1 MEALHEQ
8 RLGHN
13 EELTQLNVCL
23 IMSIFYAAVCSVSTR
38 RSGAFQQQDVGA
50 VCVKLWH
57 CALLQSEQ
65 NSTALRC

>member
-23 IMSIFYAAVCSVSTR
+23 IMSIFYAAMCSVSE
-38 RSGAFQQQDVGA
+38 
-50 VCVKLWH
+50 L
-57 CALLQSEQ
+57 
-65 NSTALRC
+65 